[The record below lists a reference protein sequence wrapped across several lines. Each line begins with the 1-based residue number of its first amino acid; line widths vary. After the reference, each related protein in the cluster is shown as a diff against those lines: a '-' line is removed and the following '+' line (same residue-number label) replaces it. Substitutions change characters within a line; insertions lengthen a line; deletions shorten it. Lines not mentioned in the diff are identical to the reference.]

1 MIISVKLLER
11 VSTILYVDGVDVGVI
26 VTLLLRRKRKLSV
39 LMPTVST
46 GRTITLRLMSSI
58 HSALAQTLNL
68 IFAIFTCAIYYGATD
83 TLMSTIFE

>member
-1 MIISVKLLER
+1 MAFCHIFESSGFLIISVKLLES
-11 VSTILYVDGVDVGVI
+11 VSTILYVDGVDVGVM
-26 VTLLLRRKRKLSV
+26 VTLLLRRKRKLRD

-68 IFAIFTCAIYYGATD
+68 IFPSVIVPYR
-83 TLMSTIFE
+83 